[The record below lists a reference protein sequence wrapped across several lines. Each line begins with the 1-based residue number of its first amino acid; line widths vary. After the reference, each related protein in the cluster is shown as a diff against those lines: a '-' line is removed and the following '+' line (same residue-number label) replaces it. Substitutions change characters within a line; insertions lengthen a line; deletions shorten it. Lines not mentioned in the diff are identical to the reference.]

1 MRRWGVEVG
10 CGAGG
15 GGGLEGR
22 GGRRLRQTGAGS
34 GAMKGGEERGAER
47 KEKGCV
53 FVRRRALEWVG

>member
-1 MRRWGVEVG
+1 M
-10 CGAGG
+10 
-15 GGGLEGR
+15 EGR